1 MSRAPTALTPWLRLP
16 GRKRKALASQR
27 LSVQCGGNS
36 ETGKKKKTK
45 LVRDQHME
53 GDMLRKEVERTTLTR
68 PQPPQR

>member
-27 LSVQCGGNS
+27 LSVQCGGTVKQ
-36 ETGKKKKTK
+36 EKKKKK
-45 LVRDQHME
+45 LARDQHME

-68 PQPPQR
+68 PHPSQR